1 MSVARALGQA
11 LAKTAQDMVQLPLQ
25 VAGLNERR
33 MTLADLPEAL
43 EDRAL
48 LAVIEGPGEA
58 LGLIALPSA
67 TLSALIE
74 VQTMGRLGA
83 HAPPPRKPTRTDASM
98 SAGVLDGI
106 LTEFEE
112 ALAEMSEIT
121 WAGGFRY
128 ASFLDD
134 PRPLGL
140 LLEDCAY
147 RVFDVQLALGSAGER
162 EGGFL
167 LALPAVGRGP
177 GPRRAGA
184 LPLAT
189 GAAAVGAS
197 ATEAAAVPEAGDW
210 PDQMARSVMGTKVT
224 LEAVLHR
231 VTLPLQAVL
240 SFQPG
245 AVLPV
250 PMAALESLSIEGAG
264 RRKIARA
271 RLGQSRGFRAAR
283 LVMDDADGALDE
295 AEPVRPAAAATPAAA
310 KSAAKPAAIPA
321 RSHARLPAG
330 GADEPDLP
338 EAMAM
343 AELPPIGEAL
353 DFGKTNLDDVSEVDA
368 EPILPLKIGSAF

>member
-1 MSVARALGQA
+1 
-11 LAKTAQDMVQLPLQ
+11 
-25 VAGLNERR
+25 
-33 MTLADLPEAL
+33 
-43 EDRAL
+43 
-48 LAVIEGPGEA
+48 
-58 LGLIALPSA
+58 
-67 TLSALIE
+67 
-74 VQTMGRLGA
+74 MGRLGA

-98 SAGVLDGI
+98 SAGVLDRI
-106 LTEFEE
+106 LIEFEE
-112 ALAEMSEIT
+112 ALAEMAEIT

-140 LLEDCAY
+140 LLEECAY

-184 LPLAT
+184 LPIASDT
-189 GAAAVGAS
+189 VAGGAV
-197 ATEAAAVPEAGDW
+197 TEATSAPESDDW
-210 PDQMARSVMGTKVT
+210 PDQMARSVMGTQVT

-245 AVLPV
+245 TVLPV

-271 RLGQSRGFRAAR
+271 RLGQSGGFRAAR
-283 LVMDDADGALDE
+283 LVMGDADGALDE
-295 AEPVRPAAAATPAAA
+295 AAPVGTAAATLPPAAPA
-310 KSAAKPAAIPA
+310 AVNPAAKPAAIPA
-321 RSHARLPAG
+321 RSRKPQPSG
-330 GADEPDLP
+330 GAYEPDFP

-343 AELPPIGEAL
+343 AELPPSGESL
-353 DFGKTNLDDVSEVDA
+353 DFGKTNLDDLSLLDP
-368 EPILPLKIGSAF
+368 EPILPLKIGSAY